1 MAKDVEKTVESQLWL
16 SQDYPLQFD
25 QFMEVLD
32 TLAISGQ
39 ASMQKIHE
47 FLQNDCLKD
56 VVSRNGFPAK
66 IQVPIGMIVKAMVT
80 FGNFEFLN
88 PENREEQKVRTI
100 PP

>member
-16 SQDYPLQFD
+16 SQQYPLQFG

-47 FLQNDCLKD
+47 FLQNECL
-56 VVSRNGFPAK
+56 
-66 IQVPIGMIVKAMVT
+66 
-80 FGNFEFLN
+80 
-88 PENREEQKVRTI
+88 
-100 PP
+100 